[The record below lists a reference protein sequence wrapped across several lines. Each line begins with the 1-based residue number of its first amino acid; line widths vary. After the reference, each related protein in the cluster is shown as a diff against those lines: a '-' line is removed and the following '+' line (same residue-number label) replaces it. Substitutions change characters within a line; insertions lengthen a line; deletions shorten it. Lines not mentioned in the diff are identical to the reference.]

1 MRKWQC
7 RMAGGCLMAAVS
19 ALSLGQVRHVPQSAT
34 QTAAAISVFGALQSG
49 SGTDVTEPAPLRRLD
64 GSLRGII
71 TAGLA
76 GNPTSAVALRNLN
89 PALHVR
95 VAAPSTAAEV
105 LVDVTAQS
113 DPAALQRALESLGM
127 RETARAS
134 NLIGGWLPV
143 SSLAQAA
150 QLAGLNQM
158 RASMPRTR
166 AASGPVALQGDFVQ
180 GSSAVRSQ
188 YPSLTGSGLTVG
200 VLSDSFNCYSYY
212 AAHGPS
218 ADGNGYNGYATNGFT
233 ATQSTDVNTGAL
245 PSAVDIVEEADCGDY
260 GAPQQL
266 PFGDEGR
273 AMAQIVHVVA
283 PGAQLA
289 FHTAINSEA
298 DFAAGITQLQQLG
311 AKIIVDDVGYP
322 DEPFFQDGV
331 VAQAVEA
338 AAGQGA
344 AYFSAAGNDGRNSY
358 ETTTPVF
365 VTQGGRQLLNFDTSG
380 ATTATSLPISL
391 PPVAP
396 GEFVVLVVEWDQP
409 YVTGAPGSPGAAN
422 TLNFCIE
429 SASPAVDWVAQ
440 ATGAAALVT
449 YPVCTGANS
458 IGADPVL
465 LLAVGNPANASA
477 PTAAETLTL
486 AIQLVSGTAPQ
497 RVKFLLSDD
506 GLGASI
512 TSFATFSPTLQGH
525 PNASGAVAVATAL
538 YYETPACGT
547 SPAVLE
553 GFSSYGDDP
562 ILFDTSGTR
571 LATPVNRGKPDLTA
585 PDGVNDTFLGFQ
597 LSQSTGGSPPWNS
610 SGQFPTSIAQCQNN
624 SAYPNF
630 FGTSAAAPHVAGA
643 AALLWQANPALTA
656 TQIAT
661 ALKDTALPM
670 AEGAQGAGAGFVQVN
685 AALAAIPLG
694 APTLSISPTQ
704 ITAGSSATLTWAS
717 YETSGCTASGAWSGA
732 QSVAGSTTV
741 TPTTTGSQSYSLVC
755 TGPNGA
761 GPMATVTLTVE
772 AAAGHHGGGQTD
784 GATLA
789 LLLLLLTG
797 RLIWASAP
805 GRVQKNA

>member
-1 MRKWQC
+1 MREW
-7 RMAGGCLMAAVS
+7 RFRTAAGCLMTAVS
-19 ALSLGQVRHVPQSAT
+19 ALSVAQVRHVPQSAT
-34 QTAAAISVFGALQSG
+34 QAAAVISVFGVLQSG
-49 SGTDVTEPAPLRRLD
+49 AGTDVADASSVRRLD
-64 GSLRGII
+64 GALRGIVAAGAAANT
-71 TAGLA
+71 TAG
-76 GNPTSAVALRNLN
+76 SLRNLN

-95 VAAPSTAAEV
+95 VAAPLTIPEV

-113 DPAALQRALESLGM
+113 DPLALQRALQSLGM
-127 RETARAS
+127 RESARAS

-143 SSLAQAA
+143 SSLTQAA
-150 QLAGLNQM
+150 QLTGLNQM

-188 YPSLTGSGLTVG
+188 NPSLTGTGLTVG
-200 VLSDSFNCYSYY
+200 VLSDSFDCYSYY

-218 ADGNGYNGYATNGFT
+218 AMGNGYNGYATNGFT
-233 ATQSTDVNTGAL
+233 ATQASDVASGAL
-245 PSAVDIVEEADCGDY
+245 PSGVDVVEEADCADY
-260 GAPQQL
+260 GAPQLL

-283 PGAQLA
+283 PGAALA

-331 VAQAVEA
+331 VAQAVA
-338 AAGQGA
+338 TAVGHGV
-344 AYFSAAGNDGRNSY
+344 AYFSSAGNDGRNSY
-358 ETTTPVF
+358 ETTSPVF
-365 VTQGGRQLLNFDTSG
+365 VTQGGRALLNFDTSG
-380 ATTATSLPISL
+380 ATTTTTLPISL
-391 PPVAP
+391 PAVDP
-396 GEFVVLVVEWDQP
+396 GDFVVLVLQWDQP

-422 TLNFCIE
+422 TLNLCIE

-440 ATGAAALVT
+440 ATGAAALVS

-465 LLAVGNPANASA
+465 LLAVGNPANATA
-477 PTAAETLTL
+477 PTAPETFTL
-486 AIQLVSGTAPQ
+486 AIQLVSGAAPQ
-497 RVKFLLSDD
+497 RVKLLVSDD

-512 TSFATFSPTLQGH
+512 TSFATASPTLQGH
-525 PNASGAVAVATAL
+525 PNAAGAVAVAAAL
-538 YYETPACGT
+538 YYDTPACGT

-553 GFSSYGDDP
+553 RYSSYGDDP
-562 ILFDTSGTR
+562 ILFDTSGAR

-597 LSQSTGGSPPWNS
+597 LAQSTGGSPPWNS

-656 TQIAT
+656 AQIAS

-670 AEGAQGAGAGFVQVN
+670 AEGAPGAGAGLVQVN

-694 APTLSISPTQ
+694 APTLAISPTQ

-732 QSVAGSTTV
+732 QPVAGSTTV
-741 TPTTTGSQSYSLVC
+741 MPTTEGSQSYSLVC
-755 TGPNGA
+755 TGANGT
-761 GPMATVTLTVE
+761 GPAATVTLTVQ

-789 LLLLLLTG
+789 LLLVLLGG
-797 RLIWASAP
+797 RLIWRSAP
-805 GRVQKNA
+805 GRVRKNA